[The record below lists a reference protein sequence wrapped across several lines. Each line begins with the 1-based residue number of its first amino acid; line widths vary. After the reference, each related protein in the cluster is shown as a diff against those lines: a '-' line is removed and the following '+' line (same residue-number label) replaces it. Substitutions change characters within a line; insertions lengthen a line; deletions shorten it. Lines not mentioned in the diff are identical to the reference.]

1 MTQIILNKRITIVE
15 WTFQDT
21 PASSIFGS
29 SQHISAIYATNNSG
43 SGYISYNPASLFN
56 SLSTLKSNVS
66 YIIVSQQPVSIDI
79 PPSLQPTN
87 PTLIYSTAQQLNI
100 LAYNGPNVSLDS
112 ISNECKSHID
122 TIYAV
127 NPSGSGYTSY
137 RPTTIFNSLSSLNNN
152 SELIITKRIDKIGFP
167 ITIFDNDQAFTDCTG
182 LSTTTSGPFST
193 TTVAPT
199 TTTVAPTTTTTVAP
213 TTTTVAP
220 TTTTTVAPTT
230 TTVAPTTTTTVA
242 PTTTT
247 VTPTTTTTV
256 VPTTTVAPTTT
267 TVVPTT
273 TTVVPTTTVA
283 PTTTTVVPTTT
294 TAVPTTT
301 TTIAPTTTPSPSA
314 LLQKASTGVFNTS
327 AGSGTSSSPLIWNGL
342 VENNGTYLMFTS
354 LTAGILSLTMT
365 VRSGCGDFGCDIIQV
380 TKNNTL
386 AWDPSFPT
394 GATLSRSTTFSVA
407 TNDIIRLY
415 ILNEWGARVQSFSAN
430 IQ

>member
-213 TTTTVAP
+213 TTTTV
-220 TTTTTVAPTT
+220 
-230 TTVAPTTTTTVA
+230 
-242 PTTTT
+242 
-247 VTPTTTTTV
+247 TPT
-256 VPTTTVAPTTT
+256 
-267 TVVPTT
+267 TT

>member
-230 TTVAPTTTTTVA
+230 TTV
-242 PTTTT
+242 
-247 VTPTTTTTV
+247 TPTTTTTV

>member
-213 TTTTVAP
+213 TTTTV
-220 TTTTTVAPTT
+220 
-230 TTVAPTTTTTVA
+230 
-242 PTTTT
+242 
-247 VTPTTTTTV
+247 TPTTTTTV